1 MIASTSAAVGLKS
14 VRAATAVVGRSV
26 ASTSRRSYY
35 QNTAPSD
42 ETPGGMNDFILSIL
56 EASPSTRDAKNYLGT
71 FGKQPPTNKTP
82 STTPN
87 AVPRHLRSPSD
98 KNPLNL
104 PADVLAAAQK
114 APLLQG
120 TAEPQP
126 EAQKTA
132 LALLDPIP
140 RRTALVKFQGPFTDR
155 ALESICRGM
164 VYLEKLGLVSV
175 IVVEND
181 DWHPGQD
188 GERAK
193 AREDV
198 MRVAAALERQGAKAR
213 PILDPLVK
221 LGPPPAEAESE
232 HDSLVHERRKELVLE
247 DTSAKAEEV
256 DVPPTEVQAHADLE
270 DLAAIRSALK
280 AGEIPVVAPL
290 ALDSFHRMV
299 RVDSNDVVA
308 ALVRSMVKAGE
319 ALQQKKD
326 SIAATNAHEDS
337 TEIPERALP
346 SDEVD
351 LTPLRLM
358 IINKEG
364 GVPSYARQGLPH
376 LLINLSSELSHIVRT
391 FNPSWTSSHPTSLA
405 NLSLSRTCLEYMPP
419 SSSAIVVSHKSPRS
433 LIGNLVTNKP
443 AQSSSLPAYL
453 LTNGAKA
460 VLPHTPTLIRKG
472 LPMRV
477 IQRDRMHEIDRDK
490 MTRLLEASFRKTLK
504 AEEFYERMD
513 KVLDYV
519 IVAGDYAGACI
530 VTEEPIPNSSSSSG
544 RTSLSYLDKFA
555 VHPSHQGDGTVDFLW
570 VALHDESFG
579 CGLAHALNPNQ
590 GGKLGLGRGRD
601 LVWRSRTNNPANRWY
616 FERSSGHVRLGESG
630 QWTMFWCDAEER
642 LKGKEVELIEKGL
655 DAARFVP
662 GRKGRQVDGLEFVC
676 EDEKGRLGEW
686 EEVVG
691 AIPSCWA

>member
-1 MIASTSAAVGLKS
+1 MIASSSAAVGLKS
-14 VRAATAVVGRSV
+14 VRNAAAAVVGRSAV
-26 ASTSRRSYY
+26 L
-35 QNTAPSD
+35 
-42 ETPGGMNDFILSIL
+42 DFILSIL
-56 EASPSTRDAKNYLGT
+56 EASPSSRDAKTYLGT
-71 FGKQPPTNKTP
+71 FGKQPPNSKLPATSP
-82 STTPN
+82 LS
-87 AVPRHLRSPSD
+87 PRPLISLND

-104 PADVLAAAQK
+104 PADILAAQK
-114 APLLQG
+114 PILQG

-140 RRTALVKFQGPFTDR
+140 RRTALVKCQGPFTDR

-181 DWHPGQD
+181 DWQPGQD
-188 GERAK
+188 GERGQ
-193 AREDV
+193 ARDDV
-198 MRVAAALERQGAKAR
+198 MRVAAALESQGAKAR
-213 PILDPLVK
+213 PILEPLVR
-221 LGPPPAEAESE
+221 LGPPPAEPESE
-232 HDSLVHERRKELVLE
+232 HDELVHEQRKALLVE
-247 DTSAKAEEV
+247 DSNGRKAEEV
-256 DVPPTEVQAHADLE
+256 ELPPSEVQAHARLE
-270 DLAAIRSALK
+270 DLTSIRSALK
-280 AGEIPVVAPL
+280 SGEIPVVAPL

-308 ALVRSMVKAGE
+308 ALVRSMVQAGQ

-326 SIAATNAHEDS
+326 SIAATNAHEDA
-337 TEIPERALP
+337 TEIPERAMP
-346 SDEVD
+346 EDEVD

-358 IINKEG
+358 IINREG

-376 LLINLSSELSHIVRT
+376 LLINLSSEHSHIVRT
-391 FNPSWTSSHPTSLA
+391 FSPTWSSSHPTSLA

-453 LTNGAKA
+453 LTTGSKA
-460 VLPHTPTLIRKG
+460 VTPHTPTLIRKG

-477 IQRDRMHEIDRDK
+477 IQRDRMHEIDKDK
-490 MTRLLEASFRKTLK
+490 MTKLLEASFRRTLK
-504 AEEFYERMD
+504 ADEFYERMD

-530 VTEEPIPNSSSSSG
+530 VTEEPIPDSTSG
-544 RTSLSYLDKFA
+544 RRSLSYLDKFA

-579 CGLAHALNPNQ
+579 CGLTHALNPNQ
-590 GGKLGLGRGRD
+590 GGKMGLGTGRD

-616 FERSSGHVRLGESG
+616 YERSSGHLRLGAKGE
-630 QWTMFWCDAEER
+630 WTMFWCDAEER
-642 LKGKEVELIEKGL
+642 LKQKEVDLVEKGWEG
-655 DAARFVP
+655 AKYVP
-662 GRKGRQVDGLEFVC
+662 GRRGRQVEGLSFC
-676 EDEKGRLGEW
+676 EEGEEGRLDQW
-686 EEVVG
+686 REVVA
-691 AIPSCWA
+691 AIPSCWAA

>member
-14 VRAATAVVGRSV
+14 VRKAAAAVVGRS
-26 ASTSRRSYY
+26 AISTTRRCYY
-35 QNTAPSD
+35 QNTSPND
-42 ETPGGMNDFILSIL
+42 EVPGGMNDFILSIL
-56 EASPSTRDAKNYLGT
+56 EASPSSRDAKNYLGT
-71 FGKQPPTNKTP
+71 FGKQPSNGKMP
-82 STTPN
+82 STTPSLI
-87 AVPRHLRSPSD
+87 PRPAISPND

-104 PADVLAAAQK
+104 PADILAAQK
-114 APLLQG
+114 PLLQG

-140 RRTALVKFQGPFTDR
+140 RRTALVKFQGPFTDN
-155 ALESICRGM
+155 ALDSICRGM

-188 GERAK
+188 GERAQ
-193 AREDV
+193 ARDDV
-198 MRVAAALERQGAKAR
+198 MRIAAALERGGAKAR
-213 PILDPLVK
+213 PILEPLVR
-221 LGPPPAEAESE
+221 LGPPPAEPESE
-232 HDSLVHERRKELVLE
+232 HDALVHEQRKALLVEDGDPRRPRP
-247 DTSAKAEEV
+247 EEV
-256 DVPPTEVQAHADLE
+256 EIPPTEVQAHARLE
-270 DLAAIRSALK
+270 DLSAIRSALK
-280 AGEIPVVAPL
+280 SGEIPVVAPL
-290 ALDSFHRMV
+290 ASDSFHRMV
-299 RVDSNDVVA
+299 RVDSSDVVA
-308 ALVRSMVKAGE
+308 ALVRSMVEAGK
-319 ALQQKKD
+319 ALQLKKD
-326 SIAATNAHEDS
+326 SIAATNAHEDP
-337 TEIPERALP
+337 TETPERPLP
-346 SDEVD
+346 EDEVD

-358 IINKEG
+358 IISKEG

-376 LLINLSSELSHIVRT
+376 LLINLSSEHSHIVRT
-391 FNPSWTSSHPTSLA
+391 FSPTWSASHPTSLA

-453 LTNGAKA
+453 LTTGAKA
-460 VLPHTPTLIRKG
+460 VTPHTPTLIRKG

-477 IQRDRMHEIDRDK
+477 IRRDRMHEIDKDK
-490 MTRLLEASFRKTLK
+490 MTKLLEASFRRTLK

-513 KVLDYV
+513 TVLDYV

-530 VTEEPIPNSSSSSG
+530 VTEEPMPNSTTG
-544 RTSLSYLDKFA
+544 RCSLSYLDKFA

-590 GGKLGLGRGRD
+590 GGKLGLGTGCD

-616 FERSSGHVRLGESG
+616 YERSSGHLRLGEKG
-630 QWTMFWCDAEER
+630 EWTMFWCDAEER
-642 LKGKEVELIEKGL
+642 LKDKELELIEQGREGAKY
-655 DAARFVP
+655 VP
-662 GRKGRQVDGLEFVC
+662 GRKGRQVEGLSFCVEG
-676 EDEKGRLGEW
+676 EEGRLDEW
-686 EEVVG
+686 KQVVA

>member
-1 MIASTSAAVGLKS
+1 
-14 VRAATAVVGRSV
+14 
-26 ASTSRRSYY
+26 
-35 QNTAPSD
+35 
-42 ETPGGMNDFILSIL
+42 MNDFILSIL
-56 EASPSTRDAKNYLGT
+56 EASPSSRDAKNYLGT
-71 FGKQPPTNKTP
+71 FGKQNGKPPATTANLTP
-82 STTPN
+82 RPLATLN
-87 AVPRHLRSPSD
+87 D

-104 PADVLAAAQK
+104 PPDILAAQK
-114 APLLQG
+114 PLLQG

-140 RRTALVKFQGPFTDR
+140 RRTALVKLQGPFTDR
-155 ALESICRGM
+155 ALESICRGL

-175 IVVEND
+175 IVLEND

-188 GERAK
+188 GERVQ
-193 AREDV
+193 ARDDV
-198 MRVAAALERQGAKAR
+198 MRVAAALESQGAKAR
-213 PILDPLVK
+213 PILEPLAR
-221 LGPPPAEAESE
+221 LGPPPAEPESE
-232 HDSLVHERRKELVLE
+232 HDELVHEQRKVLLVEDSKGRRAEQVEL
-247 DTSAKAEEV
+247 
-256 DVPPTEVQAHADLE
+256 PPTEVQAHARLE
-270 DLAAIRSALK
+270 DLSAIRSALK

-299 RVDSNDVVA
+299 RVDSNAVVA
-308 ALVRSMVKAGE
+308 ALVRSMVQAGQ

-337 TEIPERALP
+337 TEIPERAMP
-346 SDEVD
+346 EDEVD

-376 LLINLSSELSHIVRT
+376 LLINLSSEHSHIVRT
-391 FNPSWTSSHPTSLA
+391 FSPTWTSSHPTSLA
-405 NLSLSRTCLEYMPP
+405 NLSLSRMCLEYMPP

-453 LTNGAKA
+453 LTTGSKA
-460 VLPHTPTLIRKG
+460 VTPHTPTLIRKG

-477 IQRDRMHEIDRDK
+477 IQRENMHEIDKDK
-490 MTRLLEASFRKTLK
+490 MTKLLEASFRRTLK
-504 AEEFYERMD
+504 ADEFYERMD

-519 IVAGDYAGACI
+519 IIAGDYAGACI
-530 VTEEPIPNSSSSSG
+530 VTEEPVPNSPPG
-544 RTSLSYLDKFA
+544 RRQSLSYLDKFA

-590 GGKLGLGRGRD
+590 GGKMGLGTGRD

-616 FERSSGHVRLGESG
+616 YERSSGHLRMGEQG
-630 QWTMFWCDAEER
+630 EWTMFWCDAEER
-642 LKGKEVELIEKGL
+642 LKQKEVELVERGWEGAKY
-655 DAARFVP
+655 VP
-662 GRKGRQVDGLEFVC
+662 GRRGRQVEGLSFC
-676 EDEKGRLGEW
+676 EEGEEGRLDEW
-686 EEVVG
+686 REVVA
-691 AIPSCWA
+691 AIPSCWAA